1 MRAHGTLLT
10 AILLTAAIAC
20 GNGSVNGIPADDTA
34 PLVAAPPPQVDV
46 PTETVGCVSGGGE
59 MGCPASPSGGAPD
72 GGGSPN
78 PPTADAA
85 PPPPPVCHPP
95 DVFGASKWSQGF
107 VGDAVA
113 GSQKQVTVH
122 GEACLDCHL
131 APTNPAIPKFDFGGR
146 VFDAQG
152 KPASR
157 VEVRLTN
164 TTSGHPVSAYSNDD
178 GYFWWPPPS
187 TVSDDPYGGGFFSPP
202 VDHVQ
207 FPSATGARS
216 EQGVKVTMC
225 ATAPTGNCG
234 SCHKE
239 KSAPII
245 VKP

>member
-1 MRAHGTLLT
+1 MHRNAAELLQPRPDPCFRGSHRFLRGGMAVYVPGARAGWPAAGVDGARLPGERPCRDRECQCGWRLLPNR
-10 AILLTAAIAC
+10 
-20 GNGSVNGIPADDTA
+20 GEHEV
-34 PLVAAPPPQVDV
+34 
-46 PTETVGCVSGGGE
+46 TE
-59 MGCPASPSGGAPD
+59 A
-72 GGGSPN
+72 N
-78 PPTADAA
+78 
-85 PPPPPVCHPP
+85 
-95 DVFGASKWSQGF
+95 
-107 VGDAVA
+107 AVA
-113 GSQKQVTVH
+113 GAAKQVTVH

-164 TTSGHPVSAYSNDD
+164 TTSGHPISAYSNDD

-187 TVSDDPYGGGFFSPP
+187 SVSDDPYGGGFFAPP

-216 EQGVKVTMC
+216 EKGVKVTMC
-225 ATAPTGNCG
+225 ASAPHGNCG
-234 SCHKE
+234 TCHKD
-239 KSAPII
+239 KSAPIV